1 MDLNKTGHKHL
12 LEFQELIY
20 HILNGHNEE
29 MSMEFELDM
38 GTGIN
43 IQAAVLLKTAME
55 LYAIHF
61 PKDDS
66 MKLVLNSKFN
76 YYFKAFINLIF
87 LKDTVFISFFT
98 FSNCYQFK
106 VFIIFY

>member
-1 MDLNKTGHKHL
+1 MESKMDLNKTGHKHL

-20 HILNGHNEE
+20 HILNAHNEE
-29 MSMEFELDM
+29 INMEGELDM

-61 PKDDS
+61 PKDEDVLKILDVAKSSISQVRNRIDS
-66 MKLVLNSKFN
+66 EIDWKN
-76 YYFKAFINLIF
+76 INPNQ
-87 LKDTVFISFFT
+87 T
-98 FSNCYQFK
+98 YH
-106 VFIIFY
+106 

>member
-1 MDLNKTGHKHL
+1 MDLKKTGHKHL

-20 HILNGHNEE
+20 HILNAHNEE
-29 MSMEFELDM
+29 MSMEGELDM

-61 PKDDS
+61 PKDED
-66 MKLVLNSKFN
+66 VLRILDVAKSS
-76 YYFKAFINLIF
+76 
-87 LKDTVFISFFT
+87 ISQVR
-98 FSNCYQFK
+98 NR
-106 VFIIFY
+106 IDAEIE

>member
-1 MDLNKTGHKHL
+1 MESKMDLNKTGHKHL

-20 HILNGHNEE
+20 HILNAHNEE
-29 MSMEFELDM
+29 MSMEGELDM

-61 PKDDS
+61 PKDDDILKILEVAKGAIS
-66 MKLVLNSKFN
+66 EVRNRIETEIDWKNINSN
-76 YYFKAFINLIF
+76 QTYH
-87 LKDTVFISFFT
+87 
-98 FSNCYQFK
+98 
-106 VFIIFY
+106 